1 MDALVKCSVFTV
13 LLHIYKKKNT
23 TESLNKNQWHTQVG
37 PVWRVDTFDETK
49 TMMFLRKFVRN
60 SNTQQT

>member
-1 MDALVKCSVFTV
+1 MDALVRCSVFTV
-13 LLHIYKKKNT
+13 SLHTKKNT